1 MLTQLL
7 YCFCV
12 LSGLLL
18 LGTLLRGLIP
28 AFRKLFLPASVIGG
42 FIGLLI
48 GPIIWNGGGIPF
60 PKEWIAT
67 WSALPGILIV
77 PVVASTP
84 LGMKFIKSDKS
95 AGKTS
100 ADVIKTFGI
109 FFGIA
114 AIQLL
119 IGIVTRQ
126 IFVTGGMDLYAPFGY
141 ELPMGFA
148 GGHGTAGVVGSYF
161 KGLELPY
168 WELAQGVTTTTATFG
183 LIGGMIIGIIAINVA
198 ARTGRTAILTK
209 PGDIPPDMAKG
220 YQYDPEK
227 QQSLGKETTM
237 SSSIES
243 LSFHLAVILAA
254 CGIAYLLMNLIKYI
268 KVPLV
273 DQIPIW
279 AWAIVVMF
287 GVNFFIQKIGLGN
300 LIDSKTKSRI
310 AGVCSDYA
318 ITAAI
323 ASLPVQAIM
332 AYILPI
338 LVMVGLGYVCTY
350 IFLYYLFKK
359 FFTDCYFE
367 RFISLWG
374 TSTGVFLTGLMLL
387 KICDPDY
394 KTPVLND
401 YSIGFSLT
409 SISGFVLMPINV
421 SMLLY
426 QGFTVNVLFQTGL
439 LVIGL
444 ILLLGASQIS
454 RRLSG
459 QKAEA
464 RRYG

>member
-1 MLTQLL
+1 
-7 YCFCV
+7 
-12 LSGLLL
+12 
-18 LGTLLRGLIP
+18 
-28 AFRKLFLPASVIGG
+28 
-42 FIGLLI
+42 
-48 GPIIWNGGGIPF
+48 
-60 PKEWIAT
+60 
-67 WSALPGILIV
+67 
-77 PVVASTP
+77 
-84 LGMKFIKSDKS
+84 MKFGKSGKS

-100 ADVIKTFGI
+100 IDVIKTFGI

-114 AIQLL
+114 AVQLI
-119 IGIVTRQ
+119 IGIVVRQ
-126 IFVTGGMDLYAPFGY
+126 IFAGGLGLYEPFGY

-148 GGHGTAGVVGSYF
+148 GGHGTAGVVGSYY
-161 KGLELPY
+161 KGLDLPY

-198 ARTGRTAILTK
+198 ARTGQTAILTK

-220 YQYDPEK
+220 YQGDSAK
-227 QQSLGKETTM
+227 QQSLGKETTL

-243 LSFHLAVILAA
+243 LTFHLSVILAA
-254 CGIAYLLMNLIKYI
+254 CGIAYILMNFIKYV

-273 DQIPIW
+273 NQIPIW
-279 AWAIVVMF
+279 AWAIMVMF
-287 GVNFFIQKIGLGN
+287 GVNFCIQKAGIGN

-332 AYILPI
+332 GYIVPI

-350 IFLYYLFKK
+350 FVLSVLFKK
-359 FFTDCYFE
+359 FFADCYFE

-387 KICDPDY
+387 KICDPEY

-401 YSIGFSLT
+401 YSMGFSLT
-409 SISGFVLMPINV
+409 SVTSFILMPITV

-426 QGFTVNVLFQTGL
+426 QTFTVNLLFQIGL
-439 LVIGL
+439 LVIGM
-444 ILLLGASQIS
+444 ILLLGASGIS
-454 RRLSG
+454 RRLGG
-459 QKAEA
+459 QKAGA
-464 RRYG
+464 

>member
-12 LSGLLL
+12 LSALLL
-18 LGTLLRGLIP
+18 LGALLRGIIP
-28 AFRKLFLPASVIGG
+28 VFRKLFLPASVIGG

-48 GPIIWNGGGIPF
+48 GPIIWKGGGIPF
-60 PKEWIAT
+60 PREWIAT
-67 WSALPGILIV
+67 WSVLPGILIV
-77 PVVASTP
+77 PVVAATP
-84 LGMKFIKSDKS
+84 LGMKFSKSSKS

-100 ADVIKTFGI
+100 TNVIKTFAI
-109 FFGIA
+109 FFIVSA
-114 AIQLL
+114 VQLL
-119 IGIVTRQ
+119 IGIITRQ
-126 IFVTGGMDLYAPFGY
+126 AFVSGGMDIYAPFGY
-141 ELPMGFA
+141 ELPMGFS
-148 GGHGTAGVVGSYF
+148 GGHGTAGVVGNYY

-183 LIGGMIIGIIAINVA
+183 LVGGMIIGIIAINVA
-198 ARTGRTAILTK
+198 ARTGKTAILTK

-227 QQSLGKETTM
+227 QQSMGKETTLN
-237 SSSIES
+237 SSIES
-243 LSFHLAVILAA
+243 LTFHLAVILAA
-254 CGIAYLLMNLIKYI
+254 CGLAYILMNLIKYL
-268 KVPLV
+268 KVPLIN
-273 DQIPIW
+273 QIPIW

-287 GVNFFIQKIGLGN
+287 GVNFLIQKIGLGN

-310 AGVCSDYA
+310 AGVCSEYA

-323 ASLPVQAIM
+323 ASLPVQTLL

-338 LVMVGLGYVCTY
+338 LVMVALGYICTY
-350 IFLYYLFKK
+350 IILYYLFKK
-359 FFTDCYFE
+359 FFSDCFFE

-409 SISGFVLMPINV
+409 SITAFVLMPINV

-426 QGFTVNVLFQTGL
+426 QNFGVNFLFQGGL
-439 LVIGL
+439 
-444 ILLLGASQIS
+444 LLLGLVLLLCANQIS
-454 RRLSG
+454 RQLNA

-464 RRYG
+464 R